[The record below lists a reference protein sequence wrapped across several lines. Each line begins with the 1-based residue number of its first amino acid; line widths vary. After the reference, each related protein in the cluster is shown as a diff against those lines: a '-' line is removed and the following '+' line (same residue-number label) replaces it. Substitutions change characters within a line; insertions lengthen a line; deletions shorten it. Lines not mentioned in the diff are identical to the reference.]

1 MDAKSER
8 EGSVKMADSNAGRPS
23 SIITPPA
30 GVFYMQQR
38 RSIIFLIVILVT
50 LLPLVLWMAW
60 PFLTSLF
67 LASVLAILLTP
78 INNRLCLQIKRPGL
92 ATFLTTFVTVIL
104 LACLITLAGFALT
117 GELKNAYEGLNQRS
131 IDEGGWPALFTHT
144 VDRIADTLAGRLPVD
159 RDAIRTEVFT
169 FAKSAAGYLLNKV
182 GAAIGGVASVF
193 ITGFLVALFLY
204 FLLRYGEDWLR
215 WLGAV
220 MPLDPPIT
228 ANLFQVVRRSIVA
241 NVNGVLAVAVAQ
253 GIALSL
259 GFWLLGLRSF
269 VLWGFFGALASV
281 IPVVGTSVVW
291 VPIVIVF
298 IFAGSYWKAVILA
311 AWCGLVVG
319 SVDNV
324 LRPFVVGAGEKQ
336 NPALSGLAMIGGV
349 YAFGPLG
356 ILLGP
361 LLISLV
367 FAIMDEIRKVVTN
380 HMQVPAT
387 AADITSQP
395 YGDEKGVA
403 TK

>member
-78 INNRLCLQIKRPGL
+78 INNRLCLQIKHPGL

-117 GELKNAYEGLNQRS
+117 GELKNAYEVLNQRS
-131 IDEGGWPALFTHT
+131 IDEGGWPTLFTHT

-215 WLGAV
+215 WLSAV

-228 ANLFQVVRRSIVA
+228 ANLFRVVRRSIVA
-241 NVNGVLAVAVAQ
+241 NVNGVLAVAAAQ

-259 GFWLLGLRSF
+259 GFWLLDLRSF
-269 VLWGFFGALASV
+269 VLWGFLGAMASV
-281 IPVVGTSVVW
+281 IPVVGTSVIW
-291 VPIVIVF
+291 VPIVFVF
-298 IFAGSYWKAVILA
+298 IFAGFYWKAVILA

>member
-78 INNRLCLQIKRPGL
+78 INNRLCLQIKHPGL

-117 GELKNAYEGLNQRS
+117 GELKNAYEVLNQRS
-131 IDEGGWPALFTHT
+131 IDEGGWPTLFTHT

-215 WLGAV
+215 WLSAV

-228 ANLFQVVRRSIVA
+228 ANLFRVVRRSIVA
-241 NVNGVLAVAVAQ
+241 NVNGVLAVAAAQ

-259 GFWLLGLRSF
+259 GFWLLDLRSF
-269 VLWGFFGALASV
+269 VLWGFLGAMASV
-281 IPVVGTSVVW
+281 IPVVGTSVIW
-291 VPIVIVF
+291 VPIVFVF
-298 IFAGSYWKAVILA
+298 IFAGFYWKAVILA

-367 FAIMDEIRKVVTN
+367 FAITDEIRKVVTN
-380 HMQVPAT
+380 QMQAPAT